1 MNTQTEILG
10 LHYGRDGVEQVTDP
24 KRAAELRKAAHEVH
38 WGRDEKDTTVDVG
51 GGDVRRSF
59 HPGRDYRW
67 GGIATIARLE
77 QERLKSQGVAI
88 RSDLF
93 RGEDGLDDL
102 ATLWDIVDG
111 SDRKHK
117 SQGHDGAWLLDN
129 APNLFVAQE
138 TIRQTGEIEEET
150 MVELSARS
158 LLPSVTYNTWLD
170 AYRYDR
176 RARKLNGIA
185 MPTNMSGFAGQS
197 VPQSGTVEN
206 LPVYKSLQWFMSGA
220 SWEFY
225 ELEYLAEARSNGA
238 PNFDMVRERMDAA
251 MLQHE
256 LTYNGISFFGWPD
269 MQITGVLDSPELAS
283 ETVAAAQQLG
293 AVGSTPEDDVAIFV
307 DNFLTIINGSL
318 TAEKPDTIAMGTGAW
333 TYINTTDYKSTDAGM
348 NESIAQAIM
357 RKLGPLGLKDMLWIP
372 EMEFRQ
378 EQADAWQN
386 EIPNFPT
393 ALAERWAG
401 GIDQENVM
409 LIFRKSPQVGR
420 MPIGKPV
427 GARPQETVQDVTTVR
442 MVQSLGSFDVRK
454 PKSFRIVTDV
464 GPAA

>member
-1 MNTQTEILG
+1 MNKQTDILG

-24 KRAAELRKAAHEVH
+24 KRAAQLRKAAHEVH
-38 WGRDEKDTTVDVG
+38 WGRDEKDTTIDVG

-59 HPGRDYRW
+59 HPGRDYKW
-67 GGIATIARLE
+67 GGIASIARME
-77 QERLKSQGVAI
+77 QDRLRGQGI
-88 RSDLF
+88 TLRGDLF

-102 ATLWDIVDG
+102 STLWDIVDG
-111 SDRKHK
+111 ERKHK
-117 SQGHDGAWLLDN
+117 AKGHGGAWLLDN

-138 TIRQTGEIEEET
+138 TIRQTGEIEEEE
-150 MVELSARS
+150 MIELSAAS
-158 LLPSVTYNTWLD
+158 LIPSVTYNTWMD

-185 MPTNMSGFAGQS
+185 MPINMSGFSGQS

-206 LPVYKSLQWFMSGA
+206 LPVYKPLQWFGSGA
-220 SWEFY
+220 SWEFF

-238 PNFDMVRERMDAA
+238 ANFDMVRERMDMA
-251 MLQHE
+251 MLQHK
-256 LTYNGISFFGWPD
+256 LTYNGIAFFGWPD
-269 MQITGVLDSPELAS
+269 MGITGVLDSPDLAS
-283 ETVAAAQQLG
+283 ETVAATQQLG
-293 AVGSTPEDDVAIFV
+293 ANSNPEEDVAVFV
-307 DNFLTIINGSL
+307 DNFTAILNASL
-318 TAEKPDTIAMGTGAW
+318 TAEKPDTICMGLGAW
-333 TYINTTDYKSTDAGM
+333 HYINTTDYKSVDSGM

-378 EQADAWQN
+378 AQADAWED

-401 GIDQENVM
+401 GINQENVM
-409 LIFRKSPQVGR
+409 LIFRKSAQTGR

-427 GARPQETVQDVTTVR
+427 GARPQETVSDVTTVR

-454 PKSFRIVTDV
+454 PKSFRIVTGI